1 MLVGYF
7 VSNLYMK
14 TQYELLNILINYG
27 VDKRTIYY
35 DIADDSEVDKT
46 QFNKMIDELQ
56 IGDTVIIIDIMNVC
70 NNISDLLKIVSLI
83 NNKGSYLKSIKNIWL
98 DTSKDNQYN
107 EYMLNILHS
116 LSQFDSFSVSE
127 KIKENTS
134 YTKTSISKVGRP
146 LERSKKTNL
155 ILTLYSRNYK
165 IVDIARKTGLSR
177 TTIYKVLYDF
187 NLKSLNHLKILIKII

>member
-7 VSNLYMK
+7 ITNSYMK
-14 TQYELLNILINYG
+14 IQYQLTNTLINYV

-35 DIADDSEVDKT
+35 DVAGDSEVDKT
-46 QFNKMIDELQ
+46 QFYKMIDELQ
-56 IGDTVIIIDIMNVC
+56 TGDTVIIIDIMNVC
-70 NNISDLLKIVSLI
+70 NNVSGLLKIINLI
-83 NNKGSYLKSIKNIWL
+83 NNKGSYLKSIKNTWL
-98 DTSKDNQYN
+98 DTSKDNQYT

-116 LSQFDSFSVSE
+116 LSQFDSFLTNQ
-127 KIKENTS
+127 KTKENS
-134 YTKTSISKVGRP
+134 SCIKTNINRVGRP

-155 ILTLYSRNYK
+155 ILTLYSHNYK

-187 NLKSLNHLKILIKII
+187 NLKKPEPSKNSN